1 MGKRNRRSFGK
12 CCKYARDR
20 ATYVLV
26 TPMALLALVLAS
38 IASEPCWAD
47 GVELAQQNGRQA
59 QEALVRSHR
68 VLHAYLK
75 RLDPVTGLLPRRA
88 GQDTWYVRDSAADL
102 YPFLVMA
109 A

>member
-1 MGKRNRRSFGK
+1 MLGG
-12 CCKYARDR
+12 
-20 ATYVLV
+20 
-26 TPMALLALVLAS
+26 
-38 IASEPCWAD
+38 IASDHCWAD

-88 GQDTWYVRDSAADL
+88 GQDTK
-102 YPFLVMA
+102 
-109 A
+109 